1 MGSRLKFVCSTSTYW
16 DLHYRANFYKFER
29 NTVVIFSLGSVF
41 SRGSRTP
48 YWGLE
53 QSPSWMPA
61 SSRKGKSSGGEGP
74 AGPWHRDGHRVRSAN
89 QTSRPE
95 RKLHI
100 WVAMLLIFFLSQSH
114 ICSWMI
120 LLYAWRVSSYAEKL
134 GMQRLL
140 RRSSSDKFLCISHAV
155 HLPQAE
161 QMYILT
167 LNSEM
172 VRVFL

>member
-1 MGSRLKFVCSTSTYW
+1 MGSRFKFVCSTSTYW

-41 SRGSRTP
+41 CRGSRTP

-89 QTSRPE
+89 QTSRLE
-95 RKLHI
+95 RKLH
-100 WVAMLLIFFLSQSH
+100 WLQCSWFSSLAKVTYAHGWYYYMPDVLAAMLK
-114 ICSWMI
+114 SWECN
-120 LLYAWRVSSYAEKL
+120 ASWDDP
-134 GMQRLL
+134 L
-140 RRSSSDKFLCISHAV
+140 RTSFCASPMLCIH
-155 HLPQAE
+155 HK
-161 QMYILT
+161 
-167 LNSEM
+167 LNK
-172 VRVFL
+172 